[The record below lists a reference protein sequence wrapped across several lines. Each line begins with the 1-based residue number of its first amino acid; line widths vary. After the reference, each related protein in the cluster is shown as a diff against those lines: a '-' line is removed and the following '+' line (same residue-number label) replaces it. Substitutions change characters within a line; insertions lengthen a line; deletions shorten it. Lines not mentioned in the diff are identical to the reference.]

1 MEKIQI
7 QNLTW
12 IDIVDPDKRD
22 IEYLKEIF
30 DFHPVVLK
38 ELLSPT
44 LRPKV
49 EHYDGYLFMVLH
61 FPIYHPPEKTT
72 KSMELDFLITE
83 SALITVRYATI
94 QPLQDFWKKCQAD
107 KQYLYFQD
115 SPALL
120 LHCMLEELNNFSF
133 RQIDHIS
140 KKIDDVEKNIFLRE
154 KEEEM
159 VEKISVIMRDILD
172 FRRTLKPQKTI
183 LDSLKLRGTEFFGKK
198 MGPYF
203 ADIVGDHLR
212 VWNLLENHKETI
224 ESLQK
229 TNDSR
234 LSYKLGDIMRI
245 LTIISFI
252 TFPLSIIVGF
262 FGMNVFDKIP
272 IVRQNPYTW
281 LVVLVFL
288 LIITVTMIIYF
299 RRKKWL

>member
-288 LIITVTMIIYF
+288 LIITAT
-299 RRKKWL
+299 L